1 MINLIKIFLV
11 KLITAHLVCDFV
23 LQTDA
28 FCEQKNILTAKGVL
42 FQLIHALLHAVVAF
56 VFVAQWSLWWVPL
69 IVFLSHFIIDLI
81 KALLKRPDSIILFVA
96 DQFMHVLILLLLGY
110 YIALA
115 APSVSCDYFSVWVIA
130 SGYLTLLKPTSILIS
145 HFFNS
150 KKWGLTTD
158 DMSLPMAGRWIGY
171 FERILV
177 MTFILLGSYEAIGFL
192 MAAKSIFRF
201 GELRDKNEIKRTE
214 YVLLGT
220 MMSFTIAVVLA
231 LVTRF
236 LISRFH

>member
-1 MINLIKIFLV
+1 MLSLIKIVLV
-11 KLITAHLVCDFV
+11 KLFTAHLICDFV

-28 FCEQKNILTAKGVL
+28 FCEQKNKLKGKGVAY
-42 FQLIHALLHAVVAF
+42 QLIHALLHAILAY
-56 VFVAQWSLWWVPL
+56 VFVAQWSLWWIAVV
-69 IVFLSHFIIDLI
+69 VFCSHFVIDI
-81 KALLKRPDSIILFVA
+81 VKSLLKRPDSMALFLVDQLFHVSILA
-96 DQFMHVLILLLLGY
+96 LLSY

-115 APSVSCDYFSVWVIA
+115 GQIAGCARFSIWVIA
-130 SGYLTLLKPTSILIS
+130 SGCLVLLKPTSIIIS
-145 HFFNS
+145 LFFNN
-150 KKWGLTTD
+150 KKWNLASD

-201 GELRDKNEIKRTE
+201 GELKEKSEIKRTE

-220 MMSFTIAVVLA
+220 LMSFTIAVIVA
-231 LVTRF
+231 LGVKF
-236 LISRFH
+236 LV